1 MGKWV
6 IGNNGSGKTVYLEN
20 LAEDLSGSG
29 KTVVTNVKEVTYQ
42 GISNKRFELLTTD
55 EAYEKLR
62 FIDVRLGDTGLS
74 LVSSYDEVSTDAFA
88 KLLTLLCRN
97 GDYLVL
103 DEPEYGLSLAEQYV
117 MVYVF
122 QILLPTYKDFVI
134 ATHCTI
140 FMSLDTSDWY
150 FCKDYKLSS
159 ILEDNLYGYIA
170 KF

>member
-6 IGNNGSGKTVYLEN
+6 IGDNGSGKTVYLEN
-20 LAEDLSGSG
+20 LVEELGSSN
-29 KTVVTNVKEVTYQ
+29 KTIVTNVKDVFYR
-42 GISNKRFELLTTD
+42 GINDERFELLRTD
-55 EAYEKLR
+55 EAYERLR
-62 FIDVRLGDTGLS
+62 YTDVRLGDNGLS
-74 LVSSYDEVSTDAFA
+74 LVNSYDEPLTDAFA

-122 QILLPTYKDFVI
+122 LILLPTYKDFVI
-134 ATHCTI
+134 ATHCTV
-140 FMSLDTSDWY
+140 FMCLDTTDWHY
-150 FCKDYKLSS
+150 CEDYKLSS